1 MIMASMMKAMMKM
14 MLWSFALLIL
24 LSLHRHDASSF
35 TVHALSTTSSSATSL
50 PTMPLSSISSSQKA
64 IIDGAEWL
72 SIQLLLQQEGKI
84 PLPNSL
90 VTPASKNPR
99 RPGGGPFTKY
109 GAMTV
114 VTGMNENKERVI
126 GISSSSDSS
135 SNNEVYVDSVAYVPK
150 AVSDGDAIQTY
161 ISSIA
166 SVHCMLP
173 RINEIGGTSNV
184 DFTLTGNSG
193 SKIVIVGGG
202 ELACYAAVA
211 LSTLGI
217 QHVSLITTDG
227 NPKVKKNKN
236 GGAGTSKYPL
246 NFRCLVVFWKFR
258 L

>member
-1 MIMASMMKAMMKM
+1 MTGVMKM
-14 MLWSFALLIL
+14 MLWSFALMTL
-24 LSLHRHDASSF
+24 LSSLHRQDAASSF
-35 TVHALSTTSSSATSL
+35 TAYALSTASSSSATSL
-50 PTMPLSSISSSQKA
+50 PTMPLSSISSTQKA

-90 VTPASKNPR
+90 VTPSSKTPR
-99 RPGGGPFTKY
+99 RPGGPFTKY

-126 GISSSSDSS
+126 GISSSSSS
-135 SNNEVYVDSVAYVPK
+135 SEGSSASNNEIYVDSVAYMPK
-150 AVSDGDAIQTY
+150 SISDSDAIQTY

-184 DFTLTGNSG
+184 DFTISDKDST
-193 SKIVIVGGG
+193 KIVIVGGG
-202 ELACYAAVA
+202 ELACYAASA

-227 NPKVKKNKN
+227 NPKLKKGKTSD
-236 GGAGTSKYPL
+236 GAGTSK
-246 NFRCLVVFWKFR
+246 FCFFISR
-258 L
+258 